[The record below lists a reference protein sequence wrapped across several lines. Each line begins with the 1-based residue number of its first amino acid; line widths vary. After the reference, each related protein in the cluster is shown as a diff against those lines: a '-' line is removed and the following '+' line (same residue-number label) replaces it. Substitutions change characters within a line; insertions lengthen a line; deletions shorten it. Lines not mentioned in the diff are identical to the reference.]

1 MKYLLDTNI
10 LISGLLFNGN
20 ERKILQIGRKKE
32 IQLLASNYILQEFQD
47 VLLKKFNFKQ
57 TDFELAISYILE
69 SLNEVINLQAED
81 FKKFESQ
88 NRDKKD
94 IHIIVASKK
103 SKSTIVTGDEDFFEK
118 EMDVKVVRCRDVLNT
133 INEK

>member
-1 MKYLLDTNI
+1 MKYLIDTNI

-57 TDFELAISYILE
+57 TDSELAISYILE

-103 SKSTIVTGDEDFFEK
+103 SKSTIVTGDEDLFEK
-118 EMDVKVVRCRDVLNT
+118 EKDVKVVRCKDVLTT